1 MEDLHKRILGIV
13 FFILLTGPVF
23 SQSIKTYTSF
33 EDYKPLLHQ
42 NDDTTYVIN
51 FWATWCAP
59 CIKEMPAF
67 VKLEESYKNKKLK
80 IILTSMDFGNNVNKR
95 VRGFMN
101 KHNINS
107 EVVVLDD
114 PDSNSWI
121 DKVNSEWSGGIPATL
136 IYNRDKRMFFEKE
149 FIYQELKQ
157 VINSKFD
164 I

>member
-1 MEDLHKRILGIV
+1 
-13 FFILLTGPVF
+13 
-23 SQSIKTYTSF
+23 
-33 EDYKPLLHQ
+33 
-42 NDDTTYVIN
+42 
-51 FWATWCAP
+51 
-59 CIKEMPAF
+59 
-67 VKLEESYKNKKLK
+67 
-80 IILTSMDFGNNVNKR
+80 MDFGSNVNKR
-95 VRGFMN
+95 VRAFMN

-149 FIYQELKQ
+149 FTYKELKR
-157 VINSKFD
+157 VMKSKFD